1 MFDDRPDDVDPDV
14 RDLADAERV
23 SDPSTVYDDID
34 SLPEWWRTLVH
45 EFAERDLRP
54 YRPSRLA
61 DDEIVYEVVRD
72 LEERFDVLIT
82 VKSTDPGTGGEWKF
96 VVDGTTAIVTT
107 HDRKAEGYTQYG
119 VTSEELVDAVSA
131 VASETP

>member
-1 MFDDRPDDVDPDV
+1 MFDDRPADVQE
-14 RDLADAERV
+14 LADAERT
-23 SDPSTVYDDID
+23 SDPSTVYDDVD
-34 SLPEWWRTLVH
+34 SLPEWWRDLVY

-72 LEERFDVLIT
+72 LEERFDVQIT
-82 VKSTDPGTGGEWKF
+82 VKSTVPGTDGEWKF
-96 VVDGTTAIVTT
+96 VVDGATAIVTT

-119 VTSEELVDAVSA
+119 VTSEELVDAVST
-131 VASETP
+131 VASETS